1 MNSRVLF
8 EDETIG
14 ERREVTI
21 VFPQQSDASG
31 RVSVLAPVGT
41 ALLGLAAGQSIVSPF
56 PDGKPHSLRGSEL
69 SISQRP
75 GQRPR
80 TALSGP
86 RRAIEDEQPSAFR
99 HARRQASSS
108 ALGTVAS
115 PPPSSYDGSV
125 CKWTGMAQWRFQR
138 PVARRRDRGDIAGG
152 HMKES
157 EMMNLVGMGIFA
169 RVAEA
174 KGFSAAARR
183 LGISKS
189 VVSKEV
195 AKLEKS
201 LGARLLNR
209 TTRQLSLTEV
219 GAAFYDHCARIVQ
232 EAEEAALLVD
242 RLHAKPR
249 GASSARRRLLSRRC
263 TSPLC
268 LDFLARNPEVQVD
281 MTVGDR
287 FFDLADEGFDLA
299 IRIARD
305 LPPNMVARK
314 LAPINRVVCA
324 TPGYFE
330 KYGVP
335 VVPQDLAEHNCL
347 VYTHANPDSS
357 WRFTSPE
364 GDIAVQVRGNLRL
377 NDDEV
382 IWRSVLGGLGISIL
396 PTFTVGK
403 DLQSGRLQAVLTEYV
418 PTERNLYA
426 LYLPNRHLS
435 AKVRVFIDFLLECF
449 DPPPYWDR
457 GWSTLNAN
465 PPGRTKKL
473 VNARTRRRSRP
484 APEAEARSTRR
495 KTAEKTRGAYCLQAT
510 DAFLER
516 DTR

>member
-1 MNSRVLF
+1 
-8 EDETIG
+8 
-14 ERREVTI
+14 
-21 VFPQQSDASG
+21 
-31 RVSVLAPVGT
+31 
-41 ALLGLAAGQSIVSPF
+41 
-56 PDGKPHSLRGSEL
+56 
-69 SISQRP
+69 
-75 GQRPR
+75 
-80 TALSGP
+80 
-86 RRAIEDEQPSAFR
+86 
-99 HARRQASSS
+99 
-108 ALGTVAS
+108 
-115 PPPSSYDGSV
+115 
-125 CKWTGMAQWRFQR
+125 
-138 PVARRRDRGDIAGG
+138 
-152 HMKES
+152 MKES

-249 GASSARRRLLSRRC
+249 GVLKCTAPVAFATLHIGALL
-263 TSPLC
+263 P
-268 LDFLARNPEVQVD
+268 DFLARNPEVQVD
-281 MTVGDR
+281 ITVGDR

-330 KYGVP
+330 ITASRLFLRTWRDTIVSSIRMPIPTRRGASVARRRHRSAGAR
-335 VVPQDLAEHNCL
+335 QLAAQRRRSHL
-347 VYTHANPDSS
+347 AIRP
-357 WRFTSPE
+357 R
-364 GDIAVQVRGNLRL
+364 RL
-377 NDDEV
+377 D
-382 IWRSVLGGLGISIL
+382 SIL

-435 AKVRVFIDFLLECF
+435 AKVRVFIDFLLEVSI
-449 DPPPYWDR
+449 R
-457 GWSTLNAN
+457 HHIGTAA
-465 PPGRTKKL
+465 G
-473 VNARTRRRSRP
+473 
-484 APEAEARSTRR
+484 AP
-495 KTAEKTRGAYCLQAT
+495 
-510 DAFLER
+510 
-516 DTR
+516 

>member
-1 MNSRVLF
+1 
-8 EDETIG
+8 
-14 ERREVTI
+14 
-21 VFPQQSDASG
+21 
-31 RVSVLAPVGT
+31 
-41 ALLGLAAGQSIVSPF
+41 
-56 PDGKPHSLRGSEL
+56 
-69 SISQRP
+69 
-75 GQRPR
+75 
-80 TALSGP
+80 
-86 RRAIEDEQPSAFR
+86 
-99 HARRQASSS
+99 
-108 ALGTVAS
+108 
-115 PPPSSYDGSV
+115 
-125 CKWTGMAQWRFQR
+125 
-138 PVARRRDRGDIAGG
+138 
-152 HMKES
+152 
-157 EMMNLVGMGIFA
+157 MMNLVGMGIFA

-232 EAEEAALLVD
+232 EAEEAVLLVD

-249 GASSARRRLLSRRC
+249 GVLKC
-263 TSPLC
+263 TAPVAFATLHIAAI
-268 LDFLARNPEVQVD
+268 LPEFLARCPEVQVD

-287 FFDLADEGFDLA
+287 FFDLADEGYDLA
-299 IRIARD
+299 IRIASE

-330 KYGVP
+330 SHGVP
-335 VVPQDLAEHNCL
+335 VVPQDLARHNCL

-357 WRFTSPE
+357 WRFRSPD
-364 GDIAVQVRGNLRL
+364 GDIAVPARGNLRL

-382 IWRSVLGGLGISIL
+382 IWQAVLGGLGISIL

-403 DLQSGRLQAVLTEYV
+403 DLQSGRLQAVLTEYI

-435 AKVRVFIDFLLECF
+435 AKVRVFIDFLLERF
-449 DPPPYWDR
+449 QPPPYWDR
-457 GWSTLNAN
+457 GWSELNAVSLA
-465 PPGRTKKL
+465 PTRKVARRKDA
-473 VNARTRRRSRP
+473 NATAGKSSRRS
-484 APEAEARSTRR
+484 EA
-495 KTAEKTRGAYCLQAT
+495 
-510 DAFLER
+510 DAS
-516 DTR
+516 